1 MEKEEMKC
9 ENCGAQMKSGKEN
22 YHYTECGLDTI
33 TLMNVVV
40 RRCPECGEYE
50 VDIPRMEE
58 LHRLI
63 AQEVASKDARLTPQ
77 EIRFLRKYL
86 GFSGVDFAATLD
98 VTPETVSR
106 WETGKKQMS
115 PVAERALRLMVFVR
129 APIAEYPLERLAMVA
144 QGEAMP
150 LRMRLRELRSH
161 WQTEATAA

>member
-1 MEKEEMKC
+1 MKC

-22 YHYTECGLDTI
+22 YRYTECGLDSV
-33 TLMNVVV
+33 TLMNVEV
-40 RRCPECGEYE
+40 RRCSECGEYE
-50 VDIPRMEE
+50 VDIPRMEQ

-63 AQEVASKDARLTPQ
+63 AQEVAAKGPRLTPQ

-106 WETGKKQMS
+106 WENGKKQMS

-129 APIAEYPLERLAMVA
+129 EPIAEYPLERLAEVA
-144 QGEAMP
+144 RGEAAP
-150 LRMRLRELRSH
+150 LRMRLRDSRSQ
-161 WQTEATAA
+161 WKAEAVAA

>member
-1 MEKEEMKC
+1 MKC
-9 ENCGAQMKSGKEN
+9 DNCGAQMKSSREN
-22 YHYTECGLDTI
+22 YRYEECGLDSV
-33 TLMNVVV
+33 TLMNVEV

-50 VDIPRMEE
+50 VDIPRIDE

-63 AQEVASKDARLTPQ
+63 AQTVASKAPRLTAK

-129 APIAEYPLERLAMVA
+129 NPIDEYPLEKLAGVA
-144 QGEAMP
+144 QGEAVP
-150 LRMRLRELRSH
+150 LRIKLRESRAR
-161 WQTEATAA
+161 WKTEASVAA

>member
-1 MEKEEMKC
+1 MKC

-22 YHYTECGLDTI
+22 YRYTECGLDSV
-33 TLMNVVV
+33 TLMNVEV
-40 RRCPECGEYE
+40 RRCSECGEYE
-50 VDIPRMEE
+50 VDIPRMEQ

-63 AQEVASKDARLTPQ
+63 AQEVAAKGPRLTPQ

-106 WETGKKQMS
+106 WENGKKQMS

-129 APIAEYPLERLAMVA
+129 EPIAEYPLERLAEVA
-144 QGEAMP
+144 RGEAAP
-150 LRMRLRELRSH
+150 LRMRLRDSRSQ
-161 WQTEATAA
+161 WKAEAAAA

>member
-1 MEKEEMKC
+1 MKC
-9 ENCGAQMKSGKEN
+9 DLCGAQMKSGREN
-22 YHYTECGLDTI
+22 YRYTESGLDTI
-33 TLMNVVV
+33 TLLNMEV

-50 VDIPRMEE
+50 VDIPRLDE

-63 AQEVASKDARLTPQ
+63 AQEVASKKARLTPQ
-77 EIRFLRKYL
+77 EIRLLRKYL

-129 APIAEYPLERLAMVA
+129 DPVEEYPLEKLAEVA
-144 QGEAMP
+144 QGEAIP
-150 LRMRLRELRSH
+150 LRMKLRESRSK
-161 WQTEATAA
+161 WKAEATAA

>member
-1 MEKEEMKC
+1 MKC
-9 ENCGAQMKSGKEN
+9 ESCGARMKSGREN
-22 YHYTECGLDTI
+22 YRYTECGLDTV
-33 TLMNVVV
+33 TLMNVEM

-58 LHRLI
+58 LLRLI
-63 AQEVASKDARLTPQ
+63 AQEVASKGPRLIPQ

-129 APIAEYPLERLAMVA
+129 DPVAEYPLERLAEVA
-144 QGEAMP
+144 QGEAVP
-150 LRMRLRELRSH
+150 LRMKLRESRSQ
-161 WQTEATAA
+161 WKAEATAA

>member
-1 MEKEEMKC
+1 MKC
-9 ENCGAQMKSGKEN
+9 DRCGAQMKSGREN
-22 YHYTECGLDTI
+22 YRYTLSGLDSV
-33 TLMNVVV
+33 TLMNVEM

-50 VDIPRMEE
+50 VDIPRIDE

-63 AQEVASKDARLTPQ
+63 AQAVASKRPRLTPQ

-86 GFSGVDFAATLD
+86 GFSGVDFARTLD

-129 APIAEYPLERLAMVA
+129 DPIDEYPLEKLAEVA
-144 QGEAMP
+144 QGEATP
-150 LRMRLRELRSH
+150 IRLKLRDSRAR
-161 WQTEATAA
+161 WKTEPVVA

>member
-1 MEKEEMKC
+1 MKC
-9 ENCGAQMKSGKEN
+9 EACGAQMKSGREN
-22 YHYTECGLDTI
+22 YHYTECGLDSV

-63 AQEVASKDARLTPQ
+63 AQEVASKGPRLAPQ
-77 EIRFLRKYL
+77 EIRLLRKYL

-115 PVAERALRLMVFVR
+115 PVAERALRLMIFIR
-129 APIAEYPLERLAMVA
+129 APIEEYPLERLATVA
-144 QGEAMP
+144 QGEAIP
-150 LRMRLRELRSH
+150 LRMRLRESRSH
-161 WQTEATAA
+161 WQAEAAAA

>member
-1 MEKEEMKC
+1 LEEVEMKC
-9 ENCGAQMKSGKEN
+9 DICGAQMKSGREN
-22 YHYTECGLDTI
+22 YRYTACGLDSV
-33 TLMNVVV
+33 TLMNVEV

-50 VDIPRMEE
+50 VEIPRFDE

-63 AQEVASKDARLTPQ
+63 AQTVASKKERLTPQ

-106 WETGKKQMS
+106 WENGKKQMS

-129 APIAEYPLERLAMVA
+129 EPIAEYPLEKLAEIA
-144 QGEAMP
+144 QGEAVP
-150 LRMRLRELRSH
+150 LRMKFRESRAH
-161 WQTEATAA
+161 WKAETVAA

>member
-1 MEKEEMKC
+1 MKC
-9 ENCGAQMKSGKEN
+9 DPCGAQMKSGREN
-22 YHYTECGLDTI
+22 YRYTECGLDTV
-33 TLMNVVV
+33 TLANVEV

-58 LHRLI
+58 LHRVI
-63 AQEVASKDARLTPQ
+63 AQEVASKSARLAAQ
-77 EIRFLRKYL
+77 EVRFLRKYL

-129 APIAEYPLERLAMVA
+129 NPIDQYPLEKLAEVA
-144 QGEAMP
+144 QGEAVP
-150 LRMRLRELRSH
+150 LRMKLRETRAH
-161 WQTEATAA
+161 WKAEAAAA

>member
-1 MEKEEMKC
+1 MKC
-9 ENCGAQMKSGKEN
+9 DRCGAQMKSAREN
-22 YHYTECGLDTI
+22 YRYDECGLDSV
-33 TLMNVVV
+33 TLMNVEV

-50 VDIPRMEE
+50 VDIPRMNE

-63 AQEVASKDARLTPQ
+63 ARMVASKAPRLTAH
-77 EIRFLRKYL
+77 EVRFLRKYL

-129 APIAEYPLERLAMVA
+129 DPIDEYPLEKLAEVA
-144 QGEAMP
+144 QGEAVP
-150 LRMRLRELRSH
+150 LRLKLRESRARWKNETS
-161 WQTEATAA
+161 EAA